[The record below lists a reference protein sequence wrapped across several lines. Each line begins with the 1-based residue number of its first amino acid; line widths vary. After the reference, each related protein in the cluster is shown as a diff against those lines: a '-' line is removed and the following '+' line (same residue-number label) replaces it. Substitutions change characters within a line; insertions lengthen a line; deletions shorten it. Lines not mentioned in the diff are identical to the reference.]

1 LSSGIDKKVMNWRTA
16 LYAAKAVVVN
26 LGSRGRAFDIGEHHY
41 DTGNELYK
49 RMLDP
54 RMTYTCGY
62 WNGGAQT
69 LEEAQEAKLDL
80 ICKKLRLEPGM
91 RLLDIGGGWGS
102 LTIFAAERYGVE
114 AVNVTVSKEQLAL
127 GQQKAE
133 ERGVADKVEMRYQDY
148 RAVDDGPYDRI
159 ASVGMFEHVG
169 YKNYRDFME
178 VAYRLLKEEGLFLL
192 HTIGGNKSVKTTDRW
207 IGTYIFPNSM
217 LPSVAQIGAA
227 MEHLFVMEDWHN
239 FGPNYDTTLMEWY
252 KNFHAAWPELEKTGK
267 YDERFMRMW
276 DFYLMSSAA
285 SFRVRNIQL
294 WQVLLS
300 KGRIPGGLTRIS

>member
-1 LSSGIDKKVMNWRTA
+1 M
-16 LYAAKAVVVN
+16 
-26 LGSRGRAFDIGEHHY
+26 
-41 DTGNELYK
+41 
-49 RMLDP
+49 
-54 RMTYTCGY
+54 
-62 WNGGAQT
+62 
-69 LEEAQEAKLDL
+69 
-80 ICKKLRLEPGM
+80 
-91 RLLDIGGGWGS
+91 
-102 LTIFAAERYGVE
+102 
-114 AVNVTVSKEQLAL
+114 
-127 GQQKAE
+127 
-133 ERGVADKVEMRYQDY
+133 
-148 RAVDDGPYDRI
+148 
-159 ASVGMFEHVG
+159 
-169 YKNYRDFME
+169 
-178 VAYRLLKEEGLFLL
+178 
-192 HTIGGNKSVKTTDRW
+192 KTTDRW

>member
-1 LSSGIDKKVMNWRTA
+1 MKERDMVHGWLKEADIEPNGSRPWDIQIHNEKLYQRVLAQGSLGFGEAYMDGWWDAEKLDELLSKLLSSGIDKKVMNWRTA

-41 DTGNELYK
+41 DTGNELYV

-192 HTIGGNKSVKTTDRW
+192 HTIGGNKSVKTT
-207 IGTYIFPNSM
+207 
-217 LPSVAQIGAA
+217 
-227 MEHLFVMEDWHN
+227 
-239 FGPNYDTTLMEWY
+239 
-252 KNFHAAWPELEKTGK
+252 
-267 YDERFMRMW
+267 
-276 DFYLMSSAA
+276 
-285 SFRVRNIQL
+285 
-294 WQVLLS
+294 
-300 KGRIPGGLTRIS
+300 